1 MGSDSSL
8 FNTPR
13 TVPLLHLLLLV
24 YDIYVSP
31 YSLFDHGTVSVPAR
45 SLV

>member
-13 TVPLLHLLLLV
+13 TVLLLYLLLLHC
-24 YDIYVSP
+24 DLYVNP
-31 YSLFDHGTVSVPAR
+31 YSS
-45 SLV
+45 SLWGPYVV